1 MALFGQKYDFKENSE
16 VEEVF
21 SGNKSKKLT
30 KKEVKEI
37 KKILNEVT
45 SKSNIDFDKTLN
57 KLFKKHKKNKTFNK
71 KKKVMKI
78 RKKILK
84 LTKLLNKKQIVN
96 ILKILKNKETFIFFK
111 LNTEKK

>member
-1 MALFGQKYDFKENSE
+1 MSILGKKYLKDEKVFGENYKETKTN
-16 VEEVF
+16 
-21 SGNKSKKLT
+21 KKLN
-30 KKEVKEI
+30 KKEI
-37 KKILNEVT
+37 KAIKNILNEVT

-84 LTKLLNKKQIVN
+84 LIKLLNKKQIVS
-96 ILKILKNKETFIFFK
+96 ILKILKDKETFTFLK
-111 LNTEKK
+111 NSL